1 MTPDDKAEP
10 PIAPIMIDIDG
21 CALELRIF
29 ADPSGLRGQV
39 FSGEEKLAGIQIF
52 HTRDV
57 DRLIARARADRAVLR
72 AVAARNEPAR

>member
-1 MTPDDKAEP
+1 MTPDYEAEP
-10 PIAPIMIDIDG
+10 PIHPIMIDIDG

-39 FSGEEKLAGIQIF
+39 FAGEEKLAGVQIF

-57 DRLIARARADRAVLR
+57 DRLIARARTDRAVLR
-72 AVAARNEPAR
+72 AVAARSGPSR